1 MMELVLFVATLAALV
16 AVAAAMVAIRRA
28 VDADREL
35 RKLRDQ
41 IAPFDR
47 DGDGKIGGSKP
58 RGKG

>member
-1 MMELVLFVATLAALV
+1 MFVATLAALV

-41 IAPFDR
+41 IAPFDH
-47 DGDGKIGGSKP
+47 DGDGKPGGSKP